1 MPATLTTSAA
11 RDVAAGRPSELDALA
26 GAVVR
31 AGARAG
37 VPTPSLEGLLAETRA

>member
-1 MPATLTTSAA
+1 MLQDLE
-11 RDVAAGRPSELDALA
+11 RGRRLEYDALN

-37 VPTPSLEGLLAETRA
+37 VPTPLNATLARLLATIDRR